1 MGDVT
6 EFARH
11 SSTWENELW
20 ALSSPYLLLHGDG
33 QHPSSSP
40 CGCSPPCPASMG
52 TARPSWVLVPWGDAG
67 AMSVAAWNPVMM
79 IFANQTEHSLVFTA
93 DTQDIICFSC
103 FKALWHWLPS
113 LSPHYSQI
121 FFQRC
126 LDWALG
132 FLLQN
137 LKKWIPGNRWLG
149 FWGQPSNAENKEAL
163 ESHAKET
170 K

>member
-6 EFARH
+6 ELARH

-20 ALSSPYLLLHGDG
+20 ALSSPDLLLHGDG

-52 TARPSWVLVPWGDAG
+52 TARPSWFLVSWGDAG

-93 DTQDIICFSC
+93 DIQDIICFSC

-113 LSPHYSQI
+113 LSPHSSQI

-132 FLLQN
+132 FLLQT
-137 LKKWIPGNRWLG
+137 LKKWIRGNRWLG

-163 ESHAKET
+163 ESHAKES